1 MSNQI
6 ITNQERLL
14 SDVINNILPSAANL
28 DFLAGYFYFSGFK
41 EIYKNLSGKHIRIL
55 VGLDVEKDIINAVR
69 ECEVIT
75 GRNISRGQIRADHYK
90 WFIKLYNET
99 NLFDSEEKRI
109 RRLSGGALQ
118 SGAVP

>member
-1 MSNQI
+1 MSNQF

-28 DFLAGYFYFSGFK
+28 DFLVGYFYFSGFK

-75 GRNISRGQIRADHYK
+75 
-90 WFIKLYNET
+90 
-99 NLFDSEEKRI
+99 
-109 RRLSGGALQ
+109 
-118 SGAVP
+118 